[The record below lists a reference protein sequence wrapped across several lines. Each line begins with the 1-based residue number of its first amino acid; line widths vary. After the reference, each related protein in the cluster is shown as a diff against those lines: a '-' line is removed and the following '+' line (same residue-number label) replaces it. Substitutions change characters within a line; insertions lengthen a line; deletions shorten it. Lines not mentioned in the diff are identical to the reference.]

1 MLGLIYD
8 PADLVHLVLTTVRT
22 NIVEN
27 SHVVKRLKQ
36 STFNTRILE
45 SLVILYEWQ
54 GPASKRFSKNKR
66 GKIHSLAKVGA
77 TKNYIIQIL
86 TFDFDIQV
94 SEDSLKLVQDTVHT
108 FLKSLLTSYKL
119 GVVYPSPSADVT
131 GKHNMHA
138 FTVLKVRK

>member
-66 GKIHSLAKVGA
+66 GKIHSLAKVRA
-77 TKNYIIQIL
+77 TKNY
-86 TFDFDIQV
+86 
-94 SEDSLKLVQDTVHT
+94 
-108 FLKSLLTSYKL
+108 KS
-119 GVVYPSPSADVT
+119 
-131 GKHNMHA
+131 NIN
-138 FTVLKVRK
+138 F